1 MTNNLVQIDNEELV
15 QIYDQMLTR
24 LGTFYKEGFYGWL
37 QKENPHM
44 AKRLVI
50 LDEKINEVW
59 EQCTKGEASL
69 IMFKAGVKFYEDTV
83 RKALVDYA

>member
-1 MTNNLVQIDNEELV
+1 MDNLPRVENEELASL
-15 QIYDQMLTR
+15 YEKMLISLDR
-24 LGTFYKEGFYGWL
+24 SYKNGFYRWL
-37 QKENPHM
+37 EKENPHL

-59 EQCTKGEASL
+59 EKCTKGEATL

-83 RKALVDYA
+83 RKALVEY